1 VTTYVLG
8 GMDTE
13 MGEIEQLL
21 KVFGHTVVHAVGA
34 GGDRVIRRKALEC
47 SGPRPVPGQVWVECC
62 HKDYSKEEL
71 LSIGVSI
78 VDHHEVGDPGYA
90 KPPAEYWEASSLG
103 QVCAQIGVSPSKR
116 QRFIAAADHCLL
128 SAYQGECPHI
138 SQEEF
143 TEFRMDFFY
152 HSDPMTEIIRVRNR
166 IIASPIVN
174 IGNAKVSD
182 VSKIFNS
189 RDAKWLSDAGCMF
202 GLKTMTIVPKKY
214 GVRLFVSNLESE
226 EIQYFLDHYVEDM
239 GKVLN
244 KYGDEQRRFAGAMIG
259 GKFDR

>member
-1 VTTYVLG
+1 MTTYVLG

-21 KVFGHTVVHAVGA
+21 KVFGHTVVHAIGA
-34 GGDRVIRRKALEC
+34 NGDRVLRRKALEC

-62 HKDYSKEEL
+62 HQDYSKEEL
-71 LSIGVSI
+71 LSIGVDI

-90 KPPAEYWEASSLG
+90 RPPAEYWEASSLG

-128 SAYQGECPHI
+128 SAYQGECPEVL
-138 SQEEF
+138 QEEF
-143 TEFRMDFFY
+143 TEFRMDFFH
-152 HSDPMTEIIRVRNR
+152 HSNPMEEILRVRNR

-174 IGNAKVSD
+174 IGEAKVSD

-189 RDAKWLSDAGCMF
+189 RDSKWLSDAGCMF
-202 GLKTMTIVPKKY
+202 GLKTMTRIPKKY
-214 GVRLFVSNLESE
+214 GVRIFVSNLESQ
-226 EIQYFLDHYVEDM
+226 EIEYFLDHYIVDL

-259 GKFDR
+259 GKFDH